1 MENKDGVVYLKNGK
15 LNITDP
21 EGLGRYPRIKTG
33 ENVRIYINGKKEG
46 KELVVNQD
54 LADKIEFKF
63 ESITANKELKIEISD
78 DKLKAYLIISL
89 TPRQQLILKDTE
101 ASNHIV
107 VETESKAKV
116 YPDLDKKEIIDL
128 LDYHDIKFGI
138 KHDYINQIVAASDD
152 LSGEY
157 LVAEGKA
164 PKTGQDAEV
173 IKSEKYKQQDQQDE
187 NFFKQIDSIDKG
199 ELICFKRE
207 LIPGKA
213 GTNVFAEEISPP
225 LVKDIELIAG
235 KNVQIINNGLKAIAL
250 EGGQPQLI
258 KRNSKVEVYVHKQYI
273 ISSDVD
279 KYTGHI
285 KYDGDLLVKG
295 NVQDYFNVSVGS
307 KLKVGGNIANA
318 EIKTNGDLFVKNNI
332 IASKLYIGNYLEKK
346 VIANMK
352 KIISDIENLK
362 IAVEEIIGEASKRE
376 MDVSSFRTGKVIRL
390 LVENKFK
397 SLKNLIINTNKEIDK
412 ADKIKEKFEEVTPY
426 FTNIANLERIKDER
440 FLYEFKEN
448 LKEILTS
455 QIESKGLLNIFA
467 GYIQNSEIKIGGS
480 VIISRSG
487 CYNSTIKAKGSI
499 FARNKLGFVKGGEYQ
514 AEEIIYTQ
522 SAGSQLGRTNFILGK
537 QIFIKEALGTL
548 VIKSEKDRIVID
560 PGQKNINYKVDK
572 FGKLVQS
579 DKLPNINKY
588 LVGDNEI

>member
-1 MENKDGVVYLKNGK
+1 
-15 LNITDP
+15 
-21 EGLGRYPRIKTG
+21 
-33 ENVRIYINGKKEG
+33 
-46 KELVVNQD
+46 
-54 LADKIEFKF
+54 
-63 ESITANKELKIEISD
+63 
-78 DKLKAYLIISL
+78 
-89 TPRQQLILKDTE
+89 
-101 ASNHIV
+101 
-107 VETESKAKV
+107 
-116 YPDLDKKEIIDL
+116 
-128 LDYHDIKFGI
+128 
-138 KHDYINQIVAASDD
+138 
-152 LSGEY
+152 
-157 LVAEGKA
+157 
-164 PKTGQDAEV
+164 
-173 IKSEKYKQQDQQDE
+173 
-187 NFFKQIDSIDKG
+187 
-199 ELICFKRE
+199 
-207 LIPGKA
+207 
-213 GTNVFAEEISPP
+213 
-225 LVKDIELIAG
+225 
-235 KNVQIINNGLKAIAL
+235 
-250 EGGQPQLI
+250 
-258 KRNSKVEVYVHKQYI
+258 
-273 ISSDVD
+273 
-279 KYTGHI
+279 
-285 KYDGDLLVKG
+285 
-295 NVQDYFNVSVGS
+295 
-307 KLKVGGNIANA
+307 
-318 EIKTNGDLFVKNNI
+318 
-332 IASKLYIGNYLEKK
+332 
-346 VIANMK
+346 MK

-467 GYIQNSEIKIGGS
+467 GYVQNSEIKIGGS

>member
-157 LVAEGKA
+157 LVAE
-164 PKTGQDAEV
+164 
-173 IKSEKYKQQDQQDE
+173 
-187 NFFKQIDSIDKG
+187 
-199 ELICFKRE
+199 
-207 LIPGKA
+207 
-213 GTNVFAEEISPP
+213 EISPP

-295 NVQDYFNVSVGS
+295 NVQDHFNVSVGS